1 MMDRRS
7 VGEKPSRNRPTLEL
21 SMIVKDG
28 AAGLARCLESV
39 DGIVDRIL
47 IGDTGSTDDSLSIAR
62 RYGADVFSVPW
73 ENDFSRARNHVLSN
87 GQCDWIL
94 VLDADEMLDP
104 SARSSIPDL
113 IAQESM
119 FAYSGWLWNYI
130 RDLDTGCAG
139 EPAVVNPVVIEQA
152 RPYPG
157 YFRSFN
163 TRLFRRH
170 PAIIFEHCVHET
182 VSDRIDLY
190 NLSRGLGNFV
200 IHHFGFVEDTKEDR
214 KRKAGLYR
222 RLGIH
227 KLASEPDSY
236 RANLEAGMS
245 ELDYAN
251 KPAAAL
257 PHFEAA
263 CSINPE
269 MSMSWLYA
277 GICFTRLAKFGEAR
291 DRLAHAA
298 KLGNSSPLLY
308 GALGDLHFQTA
319 DYANARTDYETAQSL
334 GDASPLSQAKLGAAE
349 VQLGCA
355 ETGIPKIMKAI
366 ERSPHSKELYAIL
379 ATAALIAGH
388 TKTSAE
394 AAEHCLTLEGASGFD
409 FVLAASIYLFT
420 GNQARATAILH
431 AGAVG
436 FPDDADIKR
445 LMAETSR

>member
-1 MMDRRS
+1 MNQHSRR
-7 VGEKPSRNRPTLEL
+7 ERPRHNRPTLEL
-21 SMIVKDG
+21 SMIVKNG

-39 DGIVDRIL
+39 EGVVDRIVV
-47 IGDTGSTDDSLSIAR
+47 GDTGSTDDTLNIAQ

-73 ENDFSRARNHVLSN
+73 ENDFSRARNCVLSR

-104 SARSSIPDL
+104 SARSSIPAL
-113 IAQESM
+113 IAQESI

-170 PAIIFEHCVHET
+170 PAISFEYCVHET
-182 VSDRIDLY
+182 VSDRIDHHH
-190 NLSRGLGNFV
+190 LSRGLGDFI
-200 IHHFGFVEDTKEDR
+200 IHHFGLVEDTKEDR

-222 RLGIH
+222 SLGIH
-227 KLASEPDSY
+227 KLAAEPDSY

-245 ELDYAN
+245 ELEYAN
-251 KPAAAL
+251 KPAEAL

-263 CSINPE
+263 CSINPK
-269 MSMSWLYA
+269 MSISWLYA
-277 GICFTRLAKFGEAR
+277 GICFTRLGKFGEAR
-291 DRLAHAA
+291 DRLTHAA
-298 KLGNSSPLLY
+298 KLGNLSPLLY
-308 GALGDLHFQTA
+308 GALGDLHLHTA
-319 DYANARTDYETAQSL
+319 DYVSARTDYETAQSL
-334 GDASPLSQAKLGAAE
+334 GDASPLLQAKLGAAE
-349 VQLGCA
+349 VQLGYG
-355 ETGIPKIMKAI
+355 ETGIPKIMNAI

-388 TKTSAE
+388 TKASAE
-394 AAEHCLTLEGASGFD
+394 AAEHCLTLEGATGFD
-409 FVLAASIYLFT
+409 FVLAASIYLHT
-420 GNQARATAILH
+420 GNEARAAAILR

-436 FPDDADIKR
+436 FPDDADIKK
-445 LMAETSR
+445 LMAQT